1 MPEHR
6 AMVSHG
12 AAVSTVP
19 PAARRA
25 FRDRFHGRQFE
36 PGDAGYDDA
45 RTIWNGAIDRRP
57 GLIARCADAADV
69 VTAVRFALE
78 HDLRTSVRSGG
89 HGVAGLSICDDG
101 LVIDLSA
108 MKGIRIDG
116 HLGEARVEAGVTLG
130 ELDRA
135 TQGSGLAVPAGIVTH
150 TGVAGLTLGGGIG
163 WLTRKHGLT
172 VDNLLEAEVVTAA
185 GEPARATRDDNPDL
199 LWGLKGGGGNFG
211 IVTSFRFRAHP
222 LGPTVV
228 AGPIL
233 FPLERTGEVMEAF
246 GDWAL
251 DAPDELTTIL
261 NVRRAAGSW
270 VPEHLLGV
278 PVCIVIPCWCGPI
291 EEGLAFV
298 EPIRRLG
305 PILDLC
311 EPRPWLE
318 HQGMFDGSVVPGW
331 HYYWKSVELD
341 ALSPG
346 AVDAIVDR
354 TETITSPRSY
364 TIAFQ
369 LGGAMA
375 RVGDA
380 DTGYGRRAAGFDVNL
395 NAVWLPE
402 ERDEAPTHVAW
413 VRSLF
418 ADLEPM
424 ARGVYVNFLGEEGPD
439 RVRSAYGSETFD
451 RLSQL
456 KARTDP
462 TNLFRSN
469 QNIPPAA

>member
-1 MPEHR
+1 
-6 AMVSHG
+6 MVAHV
-12 AAVSTVP
+12 ATMDAV
-19 PAARRA
+19 PAAALKA
-25 FRDRFHGRQFE
+25 FGDRFGGRLFE
-36 PGDAGYDDA
+36 PSSADYDEA

-57 GLIARCADAADV
+57 GLIARCADASDV
-69 VTAVRFALE
+69 VAAVRFALE

-89 HGVAGLSICDDG
+89 HGVGGLSLCDDG

-108 MKGIRIDG
+108 MKGIRVDG
-116 HLGEARVEAGVTLG
+116 DRREARVDAGVTLG

-135 TQGSGLAVPAGIVTH
+135 AQTFGLAVPAGIVTH

-172 VDNLLEAEVVTAA
+172 VDNLLEAEVVTADA
-185 GEPARATRDDNPDL
+185 ELVRASDDENADL

-211 IVTSFRFRAHP
+211 VVTAFRFRAHP
-222 LGPTVV
+222 IGPTVV

-233 FPLERTGEVMEAF
+233 FPLERTAEVMDVYR
-246 GDWAL
+246 DWAR

-261 NVRRAAGSW
+261 NVRRAAASW
-270 VPEHLLGV
+270 VPDHLQGV

-298 EPIRRLG
+298 EPIKRLG

-318 HQGMFDGSVVPGW
+318 HQAMFDGSVVPGW

-341 ALSPG
+341 ALSPD

-354 TETITSPRSY
+354 TEAITSARSY
-364 TIAFQ
+364 TITFQ

-375 RVGDA
+375 RVGEA
-380 DTGYGRRAAGFDVNL
+380 ETGYGRRVAGFDVNV
-395 NAVWLPE
+395 NAAWLPE
-402 ERDEAPTHVAW
+402 ERGDGPTHVRW

-418 ADLEPM
+418 GDLEPM
-424 ARGVYVNFLGEEGPD
+424 ARGVYVNFLGEEGQD
-439 RVRSAYGSETFD
+439 RVRSAYGPATYD
-451 RLSQL
+451 RLAEL

-462 TNLFRSN
+462 TNLFRFN
-469 QNIPPAA
+469 QNVLPAS

>member
-1 MPEHR
+1 MVAHDAPVSGISGPALKAFGEH
-6 AMVSHG
+6 
-12 AAVSTVP
+12 
-19 PAARRA
+19 
-25 FRDRFHGRQFE
+25 FRGRLFG
-36 PGDAGYDDA
+36 PGDAGYDEA

-69 VTAVRFALE
+69 VTAIRFALD
-78 HDLRTSVRSGG
+78 HDLRTSVRGGG
-89 HGVAGLSICDDG
+89 HGVAGLSLCDHG

-116 HLGEARVEAGVTLG
+116 HLGEAHVEPGVTLG

-135 TQGSGLAVPAGIVTH
+135 AQAFGLAVPAGIVTH

-172 VDNLLEAEVVTAA
+172 VDNLLEAQVVTAA
-185 GEPARATRDDNPDL
+185 GEPVRATRDENPDL
-199 LWGLKGGGGNFG
+199 LWGLRGGGGNFG
-211 IVTSFRFRAHP
+211 VVTSFRFRAHA

-233 FPLERTGEVMEAF
+233 FPLERTAEVIEAF

-261 NVRRAAGSW
+261 NVRRAAASW
-270 VPEHLLGV
+270 VPEPLQGV
-278 PVCIVIPCWCGPI
+278 PVCIVIPCWSGPI

-298 EPIRRLG
+298 EPIKRLG

-311 EPRPWLE
+311 EPRSWLE
-318 HQGMFDGSVVPGW
+318 HQEMFDGSVVPGW

-341 ALSPG
+341 TLSPG

-375 RVGDA
+375 RVVEA
-380 DTGYGRRAAGFDVNL
+380 ETGYGRRAAGFDVNL

-402 ERDEAPTHVAW
+402 ERDDGPTHVAW

-418 ADLEPM
+418 GDLEPM

-439 RVRSAYGSETFD
+439 RVRSAYGPETYD
-451 RLSQL
+451 RLAEL